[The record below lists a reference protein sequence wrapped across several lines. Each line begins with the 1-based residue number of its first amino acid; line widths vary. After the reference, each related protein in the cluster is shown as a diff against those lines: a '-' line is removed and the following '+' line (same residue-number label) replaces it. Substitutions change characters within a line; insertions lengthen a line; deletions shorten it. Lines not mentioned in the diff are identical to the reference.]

1 MARIILAQGAI
12 FEISAQ
18 DGVATCAVVNRP
30 SVSAEDGARCAAQ
43 MNEVLTTLVLTP
55 FSAYRGLLFDVR
67 QGPPAFGPKTRA
79 ALEPV
84 FAAATGSKRKLAVL
98 VGGSPTQ
105 RMQFGNLCLEH
116 APAHGKVFLA
126 EAGAREWIDQPS

>member
-1 MARIILAQGAI
+1 MQRIILAQGPI

-18 DGVATCAVVNRP
+18 DGVATCAVINRP
-30 SVSAEDGARCAAQ
+30 NVSAEEGARCANQ

-79 ALEPV
+79 ALELV

-105 RMQFGNLCLEH
+105 RKHRVHATRVLLHAIAMRVQNSQFFSD
-116 APAHGKVFLA
+116 K
-126 EAGAREWIDQPS
+126 